1 MLTLAF
7 GWRLMGIRIDSVNV
21 QLIDHTTFY
30 AALHRSKAASKSN
43 MLACYANIKF
53 FFVYIDIGSD

>member
-1 MLTLAF
+1 
-7 GWRLMGIRIDSVNV
+7 MGIRIDSVNV